1 VSSRVAIRE
10 VSVPLATEK
19 PRFVATALASSG
31 QSRNTARHRIP
42 VKLFVPATVPLPILI
57 HLSAAIS
64 ALLLGIVMLVRR
76 KGTLSHKFWGR
87 TWAGLMLTV
96 AISSLWIPSFL
107 HFTWIHLFTLLTLVS
122 LPLGIYR
129 IRRGDVRGHAGAM
142 KGLFIGGL
150 VIAGIFTLVPGRILG
165 NLLWH
170 TLVAQGS

>member
-1 VSSRVAIRE
+1 MPFAI
-10 VSVPLATEK
+10 SLYHWS
-19 PRFVATALASSG
+19 L
-31 QSRNTARHRIP
+31 QSRTLSRRRWSTVANPAILARRRIP
-42 VKLFVPATVPLPILI
+42 LELFVPATVPLPVLI

-87 TWAGLMLTV
+87 IWAGLMLTV

-129 IRRGDVRGHAGAM
+129 IRRGNVKGHAAAM
-142 KGLFIGGL
+142 KGLFVGGL

-170 TLVAQGS
+170 TVLAYGS

>member
-1 VSSRVAIRE
+1 
-10 VSVPLATEK
+10 
-19 PRFVATALASSG
+19 
-31 QSRNTARHRIP
+31 

-87 TWAGLMLTV
+87 IWAGLMLTV

-129 IRRGDVRGHAGAM
+129 IRQGDVRGHAGAM

-165 NLLWH
+165 DLLWH

>member
-1 VSSRVAIRE
+1 VER
-10 VSVPLATEK
+10 
-19 PRFVATALASSG
+19 
-31 QSRNTARHRIP
+31 
-42 VKLFVPATVPLPILI
+42 FVPATVPLPILI

-76 KGTLSHKFWGR
+76 KGTLSHKFCGR
-87 TWAGLMLTV
+87 IWAGLMLTV

-150 VIAGIFTLVPGRILG
+150 VVAGIFTLVPGRILG

-170 TLVAQGS
+170 TVLARGS